1 MQTAQNVKRQVAS
14 VVNLKYSRLQ
24 TLKETN
30 ESLYQI
36 AIKSFKKNFLSSI
49 GSSHLLNTFK
59 VLVHL

>member
-1 MQTAQNVKRQVAS
+1 MKTAQNVKRQVAS

-36 AIKSFKKNFLSSI
+36 AIKSFKKKFLVFYRIISS
-49 GSSHLLNTFK
+49 TKYF
-59 VLVHL
+59 

>member
-1 MQTAQNVKRQVAS
+1 MKTAQNVKRQVAS

-36 AIKSFKKNFLSSI
+36 AIKSFKKKILVFYRIISS
-49 GSSHLLNTFK
+49 TKYF
-59 VLVHL
+59 